1 MQWVERAV
9 WQRLLTSCY
18 VLESQQAMLLARV
31 PQASLYQQESVDLPF
46 PAHSLVWDATTLDNW
61 AVATQQHASSPQC
74 VFEVMQAP
82 VLVPCDPFQSTILIA
97 VFYNRSEITSP
108 YIDAPVTEDID
119 HILDPSFITK
129 QRLLTAKLLQVTPI
143 RALLAVSGESWI
155 LFEKVPSQQAYNRFK
170 TTLRTWASQ
179 IWSTPEGA
187 SQPVAG
193 KEAVRLAI
201 QILHMALEEQ
211 SEGFELNM
219 GSDMGVYFAALVLWA
234 ATTAGSS
241 WESVPQQV
249 VQHMPYRHHSQPTSF
264 INHES
269 MLVSTKPHQ
278 LLSSFPLPNTDGMQM
293 SLPGAMPS
301 EPPSP
306 IRHDSFSASALLSH
320 DQITFN
326 TVSFLSA
333 MLEPDSPLH
342 LSPDLG
348 VLKSGCVSMLLWAK
362 LQLRGA
368 YLEGQT
374 DMAMWAGAPEDSLG
388 ELLNSVVGSLERI
401 LNGGWTRWGI

>member
-31 PQASLYQQESVDLPF
+31 PQTSLYQQAGVDLPF
-46 PAHSLVWDATTLDNW
+46 PAHSLVWDAATLDDW
-61 AVATQQHASSPQC
+61 VVATQQHASSPKC
-74 VFEVMQAP
+74 VFEVTHAP
-82 VLVPCDPFQSTILIA
+82 VIVPCDPFQSSILIA
-97 VFYNRSEITSP
+97 VFYNWSEIASP
-108 YIDAPVTEDID
+108 YINAPVTEDID
-119 HILDPSFITK
+119 HILDPSFTTK

-170 TTLRTWASQ
+170 TTLRTWVSQ
-179 IWSTPEGA
+179 VWSSPEDA
-187 SQPVAG
+187 SQPVAS
-193 KEAVRLAI
+193 KEAMRLAI

-211 SEGFELNM
+211 PEGFELNM

-241 WESVPQQV
+241 PKSVSQQV

-264 INHES
+264 VNINPES
-269 MLVSTKPHQ
+269 MLATTKPHQ
-278 LLSSFPLPNTDGMQM
+278 LSSSFPIPSIDGMQ
-293 SLPGAMPS
+293 GTMPS
-301 EPPSP
+301 ESPSP
-306 IRHDSFSASALLSH
+306 IRHDSLSASTLLSH

-326 TVSFLSA
+326 TFSFLSA
-333 MLEPDSPLH
+333 MLELAAPSH
-342 LSPDLG
+342 SSPDLG
-348 VLKSGCVSMLLWAK
+348 VLKSGCMSMLLWAK

-368 YLEGQT
+368 YLEGQA
-374 DMAMWAGAPEDSLG
+374 DMAMWASAPEDSLG

-401 LNGGWTRWGI
+401 LNGGWTKWGI